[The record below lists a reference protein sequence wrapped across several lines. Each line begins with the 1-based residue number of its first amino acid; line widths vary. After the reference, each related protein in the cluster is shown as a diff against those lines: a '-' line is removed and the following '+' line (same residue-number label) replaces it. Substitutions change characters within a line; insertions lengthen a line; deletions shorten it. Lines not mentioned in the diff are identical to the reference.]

1 MNLHFKMKGKESIS
15 LVKMEYQLIKQQTE
29 REMGR
34 QTDRQTD
41 KEKIQNNHLKDLIRA
56 FSISFYTRSLTF
68 RSRMV

>member
-15 LVKMEYQLIKQQTE
+15 LVKTEYQLIKQQTE

-41 KEKIQNNHLKDLIRA
+41 KEKIEII
-56 FSISFYTRSLTF
+56 ISKT
-68 RSRMV
+68 

>member
-34 QTDRQTD
+34 QTDRQR
-41 KEKIQNNHLKDLIRA
+41 EN
-56 FSISFYTRSLTF
+56 
-68 RSRMV
+68 